1 MPRGVAPSN
10 ADQAE
15 GKGGE
20 ELSQG
25 VLFPVL
31 GACGAGS
38 GLHDTISGMQLSAR
52 LFTPLPLPDAPAGQQ
67 TATMTPAP
75 ETTLTLQVQQC
86 HQKNDDNYSFPPK

>member
-1 MPRGVAPSN
+1 MLRGVGPSN

-31 GACGAGS
+31 GASGAGS
-38 GLHDTISGMQLSAR
+38 GLHDTISGIQLSGR
-52 LFTPLPLPDAPAGQQ
+52 LFTPLPLPDAPAGQH
-67 TATMTPAP
+67 TATMTPTP
-75 ETTLTLQVQQC
+75 ETTLTLQVQ
-86 HQKNDDNYSFPPK
+86 KMSER